1 MNQEKM
7 HLVNKIFNNERIRT
21 IWDKEA
27 EKYYISVVDI
37 VGVIS
42 ESDNPRNYWKVLKL
56 RLIKEGN
63 EAVTNCNQLKLKA
76 QDGKYYNTD
85 VVDIEGM
92 FRIIESIPSKNDDK
106 IIYYDENRE
115 IDITDDVK
123 KSLLSKRKYKKYLKN
138 K

>member
-42 ESDNPRNYWKVLKL
+42 ESDNPRNYWKVLKH
-56 RLIKEGN
+56 RLKKRN
-63 EAVTNCNQLKLKA
+63 ESVTNCNQLKLKA

>member
-1 MNQEKM
+1 M
-7 HLVNKIFNNERIRT
+7 
-21 IWDKEA
+21 
-27 EKYYISVVDI
+27 
-37 VGVIS
+37 
-42 ESDNPRNYWKVLKL
+42 
-56 RLIKEGN
+56 
-63 EAVTNCNQLKLKA
+63 KA